1 MAQRGGSGPTAA
13 TTCGERA
20 KDDDEPWPLDSLAKA
35 RADAAMYKSEMEAA
49 RADAKQVTRE
59 LHEVY
64 TRIMSFKTDSD
75 SLLSRVCLF
84 T

>member
-13 TTCGERA
+13 TTCGEQA
-20 KDDDEPWPLDSLAKA
+20 WPLDSLAKA

-49 RADAKQVTRE
+49 RADAKRVTRE

-64 TRIMSFKTDSD
+64 TRIMSFKTDFD
-75 SLLSRVCLF
+75 SLF
-84 T
+84 